1 LPLTSI
7 TTTQEPVVAPRVSVR
22 GRPCYSDQQ
31 RGGLAVSI
39 PTCQRPDLLRLLLE
53 DIARQTVQ
61 PDLLIVVDGDPQS
74 GDVRRLLRDMAS
86 SVSWRTVYLASN
98 HANLP
103 YQRYL
108 GWKASVGY
116 RVLLYLDDDLR
127 ILQRSCLEKLVA
139 PLAWCGRNI
148 VGVTAHIAFPR
159 RGKLAGVARE
169 APLWDRRG
177 VAPRALALFGAGRHV
192 SPGGL
197 TPSGHRK
204 LPRFTKQLYAPV
216 DWLHGGVMAY
226 RRDALTA
233 DCFSDDLFALAQ
245 LGCGLGEDTVLSR
258 RVAGKGELL
267 YAFCAHAVHPGRHR
281 PRAYATDS
289 FRLGYATAFSRRL
302 INDNYRGLDPPQLTD
317 RIALLKSYVGTGAL
331 EWVRAV
337 GSLRRDHFDYS
348 LGYSLGAT
356 RGLLRAPSASRVT
369 PNVEWWLDA
378 ETAFVRAEHLRPL
391 VTAML

>member
-1 LPLTSI
+1 MPLTSI
-7 TTTQEPVVAPRVSVR
+7 TTTREPVVAARVPIR
-22 GRPCYSDQQ
+22 ARPCYSDEE
-31 RGGLAVSI
+31 RGKLAVSI
-39 PTCQRPDLLRLLLE
+39 PTRGRHDLLRALLE
-53 DIARQTVQ
+53 DLARQTVQ
-61 PDLLIVVDGDPQS
+61 PELLVVVDGDPQS
-74 GDVRRLLRDMAS
+74 GDVRRLLYDLAA

-108 GWKASVGY
+108 GWKASAGY

-127 ILQRSCLEKLVA
+127 IRQKSCLEKLVA
-139 PLAWCGRNI
+139 PLAWQGRNI
-148 VGVTAHIAFPR
+148 VGVTARIAFPR
-159 RGKLAGVARE
+159 RLEFAAAAGE
-169 APLWDRRG
+169 GPLWNRRS
-177 VAPRALALFGAGRHV
+177 VLPRALALFGAGRHV

-258 RVAGKGELL
+258 RAAGKGELL
-267 YAFCAHAVHPGRHR
+267 YAFCARVAHPGRHR
-281 PRAYATDS
+281 SRAYATGS

-302 INDNYRGLDPPQLTD
+302 INDNYRGLDPPRLAD
-317 RIALLKSYVGTGAL
+317 RLALLKSYVGTAML
-331 EWVRAV
+331 EGFRAV
-337 GSLRRDHFDYS
+337 RSLRRDRFEYS
-348 LGYSLGAT
+348 LGYAFGAM
-356 RGLLRAPSASRVT
+356 RGLLRAPQASRVT
-369 PNVEWWLDA
+369 PDVEWWLEA
-378 ETAFVRAEHLRPL
+378 ETAMVRSEHLRPL
-391 VTAML
+391 VTAIR

>member
-1 LPLTSI
+1 MPLTSI
-7 TTTQEPVVAPRVSVR
+7 TTIREPVVAPHVPVH
-22 GRPCYSDQQ
+22 GRAWYSDQE
-31 RGGLAVSI
+31 RRKLAVSI
-39 PTCQRPDLLRLLLE
+39 PSCRRPDLLRALLE
-53 DIARQTVQ
+53 DLARQTVQ

-74 GDVRRLLRDMAS
+74 GDVRRLLCDTCA

-108 GWKASVGY
+108 GWKASAGY

-127 ILQRSCLEKLVA
+127 IRQKSCLEKLVA
-139 PLAWCGRNI
+139 PLAWQGRNI
-148 VGVTAHIAFPR
+148 VGVTARIAFPR
-159 RGKLAGVARE
+159 RLKFTAAAGE
-169 APLWDRRG
+169 GLLSDRRG
-177 VAPRALALFGAGRHV
+177 IVPRALARFGAGHHV

-204 LPRFTKQLYAPV
+204 LPRFAKQLYAPV

-267 YAFCAHAVHPGRHR
+267 YAFCARVAHPGRHT

-302 INDNYRGLDPPQLTD
+302 INDNYRGLAPPQLAD
-317 RIALLKSYVGTGAL
+317 RLALLKSYAGTAAL
-331 EWVRAV
+331 EGLRAV
-337 GSLRRDHFDYS
+337 RSLRRDRFEYS
-348 LGYSLGAT
+348 LGYALGAM
-356 RGLLRAPSASRVT
+356 RGLLRAPQASRVT

-378 ETAFVRAEHLRPL
+378 ETALVRAERLRPP
-391 VTAML
+391 VTAIL